1 MWEKYNKDK
10 ISYLSNKQEHD
21 LLQSQYDLI
30 TKKIIDLGKTI
41 NEYNKI
47 DIEQNK
53 KNFALNDEIKSK
65 QEKLNQRRA
74 EKKIEEDKYKK
85 LCQDI
90 SVEQKKKEKLEKDI
104 EKLSKNICPTCG
116 QQMNKEESE
125 KQVSELNKQINDL
138 NNVIHAIDMEILEV
152 NSNIQT
158 NFQDVNDCDY
168 ELAHTDF
175 KTVQEMY
182 EHINKI
188 SEMEKD
194 ILMNKSKLDEL
205 EIKLK
210 ATNVEDIKEPTE
222 HSCFKDESEMY
233 SFKAKIESFKE
244 DIKRLES
251 ETENP
256 YTKSIKEIEE
266 AMSKVVSA
274 DDSALKSLEENQK
287 HNEILLKLLN
297 SPSSYNRQAILDKS
311 LEFLNTR
318 IKHYLV
324 KLGSQ
329 HYVKFN
335 NDMSLDI
342 SKDGIEFG
350 YISSGETGRVAL
362 ALTFAFRDAY
372 ESLSGNSYNLL
383 MVDEIIDNSGLDE
396 NGKSDLLKCILEE
409 KDRNIFLVSHDAMI
423 ANSVANKLNIVKE
436 NSFTNIIP

>member
-1 MWEKYNKDK
+1 
-10 ISYLSNKQEHD
+10 
-21 LLQSQYDLI
+21 
-30 TKKIIDLGKTI
+30 
-41 NEYNKI
+41 
-47 DIEQNK
+47 
-53 KNFALNDEIKSK
+53 
-65 QEKLNQRRA
+65 
-74 EKKIEEDKYKK
+74 
-85 LCQDI
+85 
-90 SVEQKKKEKLEKDI
+90 
-104 EKLSKNICPTCG
+104 
-116 QQMNKEESE
+116 
-125 KQVSELNKQINDL
+125 
-138 NNVIHAIDMEILEV
+138 
-152 NSNIQT
+152 
-158 NFQDVNDCDY
+158 
-168 ELAHTDF
+168 
-175 KTVQEMY
+175 
-182 EHINKI
+182 
-188 SEMEKD
+188 MEKD

-297 SPSSYNRQAILDKS
+297 SPSSYIRQAILDKS